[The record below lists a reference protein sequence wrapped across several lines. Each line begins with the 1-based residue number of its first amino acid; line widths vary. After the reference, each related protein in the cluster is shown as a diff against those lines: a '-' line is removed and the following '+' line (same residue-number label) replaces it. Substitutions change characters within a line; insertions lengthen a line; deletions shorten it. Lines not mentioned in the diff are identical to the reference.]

1 MSRPR
6 LRTALEATLEAAGL
20 PRMRIHDIRH
30 SYATIRL
37 SKGHNIG
44 DVSYQMGHSS
54 IKITF
59 DTYTHWI
66 PGKFQNEVDD
76 LDLHPNATYT
86 HPAKIENDK

>member
-1 MSRPR
+1 MGDLSIRNH
-6 LRTALEATLEAAGL
+6 LMKILEVAGL
-20 PRMRIHDIRH
+20 QKMRAHDLRH

-66 PGKFQNEVDD
+66 PGKFQSQVDD
-76 LDLHPNATYT
+76 LDMHPNAPYP
-86 HPAKIENDK
+86 HPGKVENDK